1 MLYVEAPSMTENNSC
16 QMLKVLRAIHG
27 HLSQTHKSQFGSS
40 NYTRITVSYLD
51 NSNETLVP
59 DLGQEFELNEAEEV
73 PSTKSSEQE
82 DPFARENAKRF
93 GQSSSTKTCE
103 VRISHPWPE
112 WVELM
117 EQLLKNGF
125 FEGVGN
131 PFQKRELDA
140 KHANRI
146 RTACLNFAR
155 DRFDLMR
162 YFSRKHIQ
170 VIAGSGCPVTDRKV
184 VNSGKRLRAHVGVD
198 EENVCSSCYL
208 RGNCERAYAKA
219 RGGEAAET
227 VDVMRYLLTYG
238 LDPVTGVVE
247 NKPCLN
253 KSVMESVRKLL
264 KEIIEHSMKELSSD
278 PPVVKFTKWHSSMH
292 DSIHQRRLRT
302 LQEDQDHRVL
312 KKGDWICNKCNF
324 LNFANKTR
332 CLQCNEKP
340 SKRQLNPGEWECNS
354 CNYINFR
361 RNARCKKCDH
371 RRLKVSYRNDSCL
384 QPQHDN

>member
-1 MLYVEAPSMTENNSC
+1 
-16 QMLKVLRAIHG
+16 MLKLLRAIHG

-103 VRISHPWPE
+103 VRISHPWLE

-140 KHANRI
+140 KDSNRI

-155 DRFDLMR
+155 DRVDLMR
-162 YFSRKHIQ
+162 
-170 VIAGSGCPVTDRKV
+170 
-184 VNSGKRLRAHVGVD
+184 
-198 EENVCSSCYL
+198 
-208 RGNCERAYAKA
+208 
-219 RGGEAAET
+219 
-227 VDVMRYLLTYG
+227 
-238 LDPVTGVVE
+238 
-247 NKPCLN
+247 
-253 KSVMESVRKLL
+253 
-264 KEIIEHSMKELSSD
+264 
-278 PPVVKFTKWHSSMH
+278 
-292 DSIHQRRLRT
+292 
-302 LQEDQDHRVL
+302 
-312 KKGDWICNKCNF
+312 
-324 LNFANKTR
+324 
-332 CLQCNEKP
+332 
-340 SKRQLNPGEWECNS
+340 
-354 CNYINFR
+354 
-361 RNARCKKCDH
+361 
-371 RRLKVSYRNDSCL
+371 
-384 QPQHDN
+384 